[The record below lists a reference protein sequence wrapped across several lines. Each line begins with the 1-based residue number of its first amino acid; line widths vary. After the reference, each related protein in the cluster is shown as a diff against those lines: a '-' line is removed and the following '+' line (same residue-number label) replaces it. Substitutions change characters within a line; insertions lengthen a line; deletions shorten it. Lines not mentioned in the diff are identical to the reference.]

1 MLHWAGGVSEEALLR
16 AAGSAERGS
25 EHPIARA
32 LTAHAQLR
40 EVATVE
46 PTDFVAAAGQG
57 LQCLVDGR
65 AVLLGNRS
73 WMGENGLFLTTEQ
86 EGEVAALER
95 RGHTVV
101 FVALEPTAD
110 ASHATAA
117 ATATAAAAATD
128 AAGHAQASCTTT
140 LRVGGMTCGH
150 CSARVEEALRAV
162 EGVASATVNLEAGL
176 ATVVGSSAA
185 AELVAAVE
193 GTGKSAAVAEAEDRP
208 PTLLLAGALAVADSL
223 KPDARPV
230 VKQLQQRGI
239 EVWMISGDNERTA
252 AHIAAEAGLHAAR
265 VVAGVKPAGKL
276 AKVQELRD
284 AGAKIGFVG
293 DGVNDA
299 PALAAADVGIA
310 VGSGTDVAIETAD
323 VVLMKSSLQDV
334 VTALHLSRV
343 AMRRI
348 RSVPSHLR
356 EAPSPLARCVSHP
369 NVSAIRR
376 QDQLCLGL
384 HLQCGWHSARRRR
397 ALPRAAHPVPADVCG
412 RGDGPLLGLGC
423 LLVAAPPPL
432 PAAKAAAPRTRDYRR
447 ADKPA
452 RARPLRLCH
461 RLGGHRGAELARVA
475 VLAARAG
482 ERSRGPSPGCA
493 GGVDACLTLVR
504 ARSLQSAAH
513 AVKPS
518 GNTASECPHVN
529 RVRSRS
535 KYIYQCKYMW
545 FCFWLITQ
553 QSRPQEFPIRYRR
566 TE

>member
-1 MLHWAGGVSEEALLR
+1 MSEEALLR

-40 EVATVE
+40 EVGTVE

-73 WMGENGLFLTTEQ
+73 WMGENGLFLTAEQ

-117 ATATAAAAATD
+117 ATAATAAAATD
-128 AAGHAQASCTTT
+128 AAGHAPASRTTT

-176 ATVVGSSAA
+176 ATVVGSAAA

-193 GTGKSAAVAEAEDRP
+193 GTGKSAAVAEAEDGP

-276 AKVQELRD
+276 AKVQELRE

-356 EAPSPLARCVSHP
+356 EAPSPLAASLIPMCPRYVVRINFVWAFIY
-369 NVSAIRR
+369 NVVGIPLAAGV
-376 QDQLCLGL
+376 LYPGL
-384 HLQCGWHSARRRR
+384 HIQFPPMFAGAAMALSSVSVVCSSLLLRLYQPPKPLPLARGTTVEP
-397 ALPRAAHPVPADVCG
+397 ADPRAYG
-412 RGDGPLLGLGC
+412 RFDSATDSEGTEVLSLRASQCSQPERANDPEAPLQ
-423 LLVAAPPPL
+423 AAPV
-432 PAAKAAAPRTRDYRR
+432 ASM
-447 ADKPA
+447 
-452 RARPLRLCH
+452 
-461 RLGGHRGAELARVA
+461 RV
-475 VLAARAG
+475 
-482 ERSRGPSPGCA
+482 
-493 GGVDACLTLVR
+493 
-504 ARSLQSAAH
+504 
-513 AVKPS
+513 
-518 GNTASECPHVN
+518 
-529 RVRSRS
+529 
-535 KYIYQCKYMW
+535 
-545 FCFWLITQ
+545 
-553 QSRPQEFPIRYRR
+553 
-566 TE
+566 